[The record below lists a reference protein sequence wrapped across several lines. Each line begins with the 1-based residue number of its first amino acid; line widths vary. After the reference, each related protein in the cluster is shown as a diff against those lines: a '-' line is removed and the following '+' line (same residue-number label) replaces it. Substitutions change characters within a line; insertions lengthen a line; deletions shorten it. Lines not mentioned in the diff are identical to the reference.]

1 MTHGLAGSGRA
12 RAARAVVAMVA
23 AALLAAA
30 AHAGDVAVE
39 LLRFGVGNYVRPGDP
54 TAIQVR
60 LTSSLTEPVQT
71 RVQWELR
78 NGDGDTALYS
88 RDVALAPG
96 APTDRW
102 LYGVLPIE
110 SSSALA
116 ALDSVS
122 VVRVLQMDNGRI
134 VRELAAVRINGQN
147 ATERAEGV
155 EINNGLL
162 GVLGDGRMGLNGYGP
177 AANSEGES
185 PALTEVNRIARG
197 LTAEV
202 LPDRWEGLYSYQA
215 LVWGSASV
223 QNLAPDQARALLE
236 WVRRGGNLIIVL
248 TETTADQWGLL
259 AGKGG
264 RTALAEVLPQ
274 GGVQR
279 HRDVPVAQ
287 VMPLLSKTP
296 DLRNPSARTTLW
308 TFDPALVGNGYETVL
323 TMPCALDTRT
333 GNLAPTPDTLE
344 GLPVVVRRSLGFG
357 TLSVVGVD
365 ADGLDRPNLNPDGL
379 PQADIFWN
387 RLMGRREDTPDA
399 RLYAQLQE
407 AKRLDTRVAP
417 ESLEGGPMVN
427 DLTGMPG
434 ALAIGLLGLVLA
446 FGLYWVAAGP
456 ASYLVLR
463 GMKRVQFAWLGFVL
477 VAVTATV
484 LVWLATSV
492 EELGAGRVRH
502 LTFLDRIVAPGQSSA
517 ERALVRAQT
526 WMSAE
531 LPGYGPTLLALTAG
545 NSAVGTGGAGSDTLW
560 TWFEPP
566 AGSSTSYPD
575 TERYDVSASSP
586 AKYEVPSRATSSV
599 YWGSWI
605 GEPSSEW
612 GGTPNVASGSEL
624 RQDMIWSSGM
634 PQVRLHGS
642 LTHSLPKALEN
653 VYVLHV
659 TPRRS
664 AQRKLST
671 GKPQIVVPS
680 AMTPNAIRIASVTE
694 WEPGSLLDVGTA
706 LYPEADPTVP
716 QTERSSRANA
726 LDFDSFLNRTF
737 PTDRNTTGLPG
748 SSLREEQRLLAYSIY
763 GMLKPPNYVL
773 ATASNSLPQFGSDT
787 TRIVRDMAR
796 TLDLAKWM
804 TRPCLIVI
812 GTLRDED
819 SDAVAAPFPFEIDG
833 RAPRATGRTIVRS
846 IFLLPDPLGSTAVP
860 LPTP

>member
-1 MTHGLAGSGRA
+1 MMHGLAGSGRA
-12 RAARAVVAMVA
+12 RAARAVVAVVA

-30 AHAGDVAVE
+30 AHAGDVTVE

-60 LTSSLTEPVQT
+60 LTSSVTEPVQT

-116 ALDSVS
+116 ALDTVS

-185 PALTEVNRIARG
+185 PALTEVNRISRG
-197 LTAEV
+197 MTAEV

-236 WVRRGGNLIIVL
+236 WVRRGGNLVIVL
-248 TETTADQWGLL
+248 TDTTGDQWGLL

-264 RTALAEVLPQ
+264 RTALADVLPQ

-287 VMPLLSKTP
+287 LMPLISKTP
-296 DLRNPSARTTLW
+296 ELRNPNARTTVW
-308 TFDPALVGNGYETVL
+308 SFDPTLMGNGYEVVM

-333 GNLAPTPDTLE
+333 GNLAPTPDSLE
-344 GLPVVVRRSLGFG
+344 GLPVVVQRTLGFG

-365 ADGLDRPNLNPDGL
+365 ADGLDRPNLNQDGL

-399 RLYAQLQE
+399 RLYVQLQE
-407 AKRLDTRVAP
+407 AKRLDTRVAGV
-417 ESLEGGPMVN
+417 LVEGGATVN

-463 GMKRVQFAWLGFVL
+463 GMKRVQYAWLGFVL
-477 VAVTATV
+477 VATTATV
-484 LVWLATSV
+484 LVWLATNV
-492 EELGAGRVRH
+492 EELAAGRVRH
-502 LTFLDRIVAPGQSSA
+502 LTYLDHVVAPGQSAA
-517 ERALVRAQT
+517 ERALTRAQT

-545 NSAVGTGGAGSDTLW
+545 NSAVGSGGAGSDTLW

-566 AGSSTSYPD
+566 AGSNTGYPD
-575 TERYDVSASSP
+575 TERYDVPASSP

-612 GGTPNVASGSEL
+612 SGTPSVASGSEL
-624 RQDMIWSSGM
+624 RQDMIWSSSM

-642 LTHSLPKALEN
+642 LTHTLPKALEN
-653 VYVLHV
+653 VYLLHV

-664 AQRKLST
+664 AQRKLT
-671 GKPQIVVPS
+671 TAKPQLVVPS

-694 WEPGSLLDVGTA
+694 WEPGSLLDVGKA
-706 LYPEADPTVP
+706 LYPESDDAVP
-716 QTERSSRANA
+716 QSERSTRANA
-726 LDFDSFLNRTF
+726 LDFDGFLTRTF
-737 PTDRNTTGLPG
+737 PVEGSGGLAPG
-748 SSLREEQRLLAYSIY
+748 NLREDQRLLAYSLY
-763 GMLKPPNYVL
+763 GMLKPPSYVA
-773 ATASNSLPQFGSDT
+773 ATSTSSMPQFGYDS
-787 TRIVRDMAR
+787 TRVVRDMGR
-796 TLDLAKWM
+796 MLDLAKWM